1 MTRSNYFVDRGMN
14 GNTPALPSRAD
25 ESFVDYV
32 CEARN
37 VLLHARWKQMGQH
50 GNKVLKD
57 RGIAIEQTNDCVDQ
71 VRDVIAGDMEL
82 ASFLRIKRSYQEMY
96 KDRIIGSID
105 TQRDDWLRKL
115 NEAETAGPGSLTY
128 DPDFAMPD
136 YAKVQIHIQPR
147 GYVGDD
153 LAGLYYD
160 CGTQIFFGGNNA
172 GDAWHREL
180 AERTKMPEDGK
191 VDRILEIGCSVG
203 QLACEHKKLNPNAE
217 VWATDISAPMVRY
230 GHWRAIQQ
238 DLDVNFAQMASE
250 ALEFP
255 DNHFDLV
262 TAHILFHE
270 IPRPVI
276 EKTLAEAF
284 RVLRPGGT
292 FVLWDFSTTSE
303 DHPGYG
309 GFLGLMDS
317 ADNGEPYAPGF
328 VTMGVE
334 KTIEDTGFVIRSIG
348 DPAQMHDRVCD
359 KPTPKNN

>member
-14 GNTPALPSRAD
+14 GNTPALPIRAD
-25 ESFVDYV
+25 EAFVDYV

-37 VLLHARWKQMGQH
+37 VLLHARWKQMG
-50 GNKVLKD
+50 D
-57 RGIAIEQTNDCVDQ
+57 RGNAMLKEAGVPIEHTQDGVAQ
-71 VRDVIAGDMEL
+71 VREVIRGDL
-82 ASFLRIKRSYQEMY
+82 PLSSFMRLKRSYQEIY
-96 KDRIIGSID
+96 KDRIIDSVN

-115 NEAETAGPGSLTY
+115 EHAEQEGPGSVTY
-128 DPDFAMPD
+128 DPEFPMPE

-180 AERTKMPEDGK
+180 AERTTLPEDGK
-191 VDRILEIGCSVG
+191 VGRVLEIGCSVG
-203 QLACEHKKLNPNAE
+203 QLACELKKRLPDAE

-230 GHWRAIQQ
+230 GHWRAVQQ
-238 DLDVNFAQMASE
+238 EVDVHFAQMASE

-262 TAHILFHE
+262 VSHILFHE

-276 EKTLAEAF
+276 EKTLAEAK

-292 FVLWDFSTTSE
+292 FVLWDFASASE
-303 DHPGYG
+303 DRPGYG
-309 GFLGLMDS
+309 GILGLMDA

-328 VTMGVE
+328 VTMNVE
-334 KTIEDTGFVIRSIG
+334 KTIEDTGFVIRKVG

-359 KPTPKNN
+359 KLA

>member
-37 VLLHARWKQMGQH
+37 VLLHARWKQLGDH
-50 GNKVLKD
+50 GNKTLKD
-57 RGIAIEQTNDCVDQ
+57 HGIAIEQTKDCVKQ

-82 ASFLRIKRSYQEMY
+82 ASFLRIKRSCQEMY
-96 KDRIIGSID
+96 KDRIIGSIN

-115 NEAETAGPGSLTY
+115 EEAESTGPGSLEY
-128 DPDFAMPD
+128 DADFPMPD

-180 AERTKMPEDGK
+180 AERTTMPEDGK

-203 QLACEHKKLNPNAE
+203 QLACEHKKRNP
-217 VWATDISAPMVRY
+217 
-230 GHWRAIQQ
+230 
-238 DLDVNFAQMASE
+238 
-250 ALEFP
+250 
-255 DNHFDLV
+255 
-262 TAHILFHE
+262 
-270 IPRPVI
+270 
-276 EKTLAEAF
+276 
-284 RVLRPGGT
+284 
-292 FVLWDFSTTSE
+292 
-303 DHPGYG
+303 
-309 GFLGLMDS
+309 
-317 ADNGEPYAPGF
+317 
-328 VTMGVE
+328 
-334 KTIEDTGFVIRSIG
+334 
-348 DPAQMHDRVCD
+348 
-359 KPTPKNN
+359 

>member
-37 VLLHARWKQMGQH
+37 VLLHARWKQMGDIGNQKLKEH
-50 GNKVLKD
+50 GVE
-57 RGIAIEQTNDCVDQ
+57 IEHT
-71 VRDVIAGDMEL
+71 RDGVEQARAVIAGEVEL
-82 ASFLRIKRSYQEMY
+82 ASFMRLKRSYQEMY
-96 KDRIIGSID
+96 KDRIIDSMN

-115 NEAETAGPGSLTY
+115 EEAETAGPGSLTY
-128 DPDFAMPD
+128 DADFDMPD
-136 YAKVQIHIQPR
+136 YAKVQIHIQPK

-153 LAGLYYD
+153 LAGLFYD
-160 CGTQIFFGGNNA
+160 CGTQIFFGGGNA

-180 AERTKMPEDGK
+180 AERTTLPEDGK

-203 QLACEHKKLNPNAE
+203 QMACELKKRLPDAE

-230 GHWRAIQQ
+230 GHWRAVQQ
-238 DLDVNFAQMASE
+238 NVDVNFAQMASE

-262 TAHILFHE
+262 AAHILFHE

-292 FVLWDFSTTSE
+292 FVLWDFASATEEKS
-303 DHPGYG
+303 GYG
-309 GFLGLMDS
+309 GILGLMDS

-334 KTIEDTGFVIRSIG
+334 KTIEDAGFVIRSIG
-348 DPAQMHDRVCD
+348 GTKTLHDRVCD
-359 KPTPKNN
+359 KPV